1 MNNIA
6 IKFRFKDELTRG
18 EWQIRT
24 AECPSV
30 QAAIDFYGL
39 NEPGVEYEILEIDG
53 KNPDTGP

>member
-1 MNNIA
+1 MNNIT

-18 EWQIRT
+18 EWRTQT

-39 NEPGVEYEILEIDG
+39 DEPGVEYEILEIDG
-53 KNPDTGP
+53 KKP